1 MSNVMRQTGNS
12 SIGLMARRL
21 GNSYPGPQKQ
31 DDMPET
37 TLSMMAKRM
46 GLVYPSPQVHDPKEG
61 LSEDSVDSS
70 IEGIHNQSDI
80 LNNMGGH
87 AQQERMIYD
96 KKRSLDRALKYSYQG
111 ADIKKVDAEE
121 DERPC
126 RALINPNKLKPDYDD
141 KIVSCNWDYE
151 LNPGTVFE
159 WLGTRSH
166 WLIYLQDLTELAY
179 FRGQIRR
186 CRHTIK
192 WFDETNKEIKTTWAA
207 VCGPAETKI
216 TNVATGSA
224 NTDTPNLTLS
234 ILIPESKSA
243 LEYFRRYSKF
253 YLQGDAEGSPVV
265 CWRVNTVNWIS
276 MPGVIELVAQE
287 DYINNDVDTI
297 GEIPGHKEMQERIAQ
312 EEKLKAEQSA
322 QSIVIK
328 GDNFIKPKTTHT
340 FTCQN
345 GNEWRIIASNGA
357 PIQVLSKTN
366 TEIKLKWDKFYSG
379 QFVLAKYKVTRD
391 EDGKVTDELMITQK
405 TIVVETLY

>member
-21 GNSYPGPQKQ
+21 GNSYPSPQKQ

-46 GLVYPSPQVHDPKEG
+46 GLVYPSPQVHDPKEP
-61 LSEDSVDSS
+61 SEDEVDTS
-70 IEGIHNQSDI
+70 IEGVHNQSQL

-121 DERPC
+121 GERPC

-151 LNPGTVFE
+151 LTPGSVFT
-159 WLGTRSH
+159 WLGTDSQ

-186 CRHTIK
+186 CRYTLK
-192 WFDETNKEIKTTWAA
+192 WFDEDTKEVCTSWAA
-207 VCGPAETKI
+207 VCGPSETKI
-216 TNVATGSA
+216 NTVVINGDNV
-224 NTDTPNLTLS
+224 DLPNLSLS
-234 ILIPESKSA
+234 ILLPASESA
-243 LEYFRRYSKF
+243 LKHLRRYTLF
-253 YLQGDAEGSPVV
+253 YLQGTAPGSPVI
-265 CWRVNTVNWIS
+265 CWRINAVNSIS
-276 MPGVIELVAQE
+276 MPGVIELSAEEYYQ
-287 DYINNDVDTI
+287 NRDTDDI
-297 GEIPGHKEMQERIAQ
+297 KEIPRMKEI
-312 EEKLKAEQSA
+312 EEKLQKEEQLKAEASA

-328 GDNFIKPKTTHT
+328 GEGFITPKTVYT
-340 FTCQN
+340 FTCAN
-345 GNEWRIIASNGA
+345 GDTWHIDAGKGA
-357 PIQVLSKTN
+357 PIQILSKTN

-379 QFVLAKYKVTRD
+379 QFTLSKHK
-391 EDGKVTDELMITQK
+391 DGQQISKK